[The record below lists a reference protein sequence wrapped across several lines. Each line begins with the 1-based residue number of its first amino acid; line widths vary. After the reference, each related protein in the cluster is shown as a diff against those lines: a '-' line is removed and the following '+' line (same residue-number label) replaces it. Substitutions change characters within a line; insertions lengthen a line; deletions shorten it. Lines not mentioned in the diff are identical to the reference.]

1 MDSDATVETGIANT
15 SRAIWEMT
23 RYLKEFI
30 FHHIKM
36 SKYSTSG
43 SSEGS
48 NKYLSNE
55 ALLPLPLELETR
67 DEAILWLGGATT
79 PSKIWKKK
87 KRIYIYIY
95 IYRC

>member
-1 MDSDATVETGIANT
+1 
-15 SRAIWEMT
+15 
-23 RYLKEFI
+23 
-30 FHHIKM
+30 M

-67 DEAILWLGGATT
+67 DGAILWLGGGQR
-79 PSKIWKKK
+79 PPLKFE
-87 KRIYIYIY
+87 KRRRKEYIY
-95 IYRC
+95 IYRERERERGTNLAFLFNKITLRLP